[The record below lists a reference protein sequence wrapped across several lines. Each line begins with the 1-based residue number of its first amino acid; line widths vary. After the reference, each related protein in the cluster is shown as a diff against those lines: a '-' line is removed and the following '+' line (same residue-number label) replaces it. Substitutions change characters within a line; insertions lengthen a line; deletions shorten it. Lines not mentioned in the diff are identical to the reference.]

1 MRHLSN
7 IRNMDPPAS
16 SRLSDRRAGAFMV
29 ELVVGAVLLGIF
41 LSSVGPMFRW
51 IHESKR
57 TNDRHLL
64 AMEELA
70 TQMEQL
76 AALPPSQ
83 ITDEKLQSVLLTEST
98 RTLIPDAK
106 LTATRQPD
114 GERLQRVTLSLA
126 WVNDAGMAVEPKRLT
141 AWFPRESEGAAE

>member
-1 MRHLSN
+1 MER
-7 IRNMDPPAS
+7 PAT
-16 SRLSDRRAGAFMV
+16 SRLSGRRSGAFMV

-57 TNDRHLL
+57 TSDRHLL

-70 TQMEQL
+70 AQMEQL

-83 ITDEKLQSVLLTEST
+83 ITDEKLQSLSLTEST

-106 LTATRQPD
+106 LTVTRQLD
-114 GERLQRVTLSLA
+114 GDRLQRVTLSLA
-126 WVNDAGMAVEPKRLT
+126 WVNDAGMDVEPKRLT
-141 AWFPRESEGAAE
+141 AWFPRESEGATE

>member
-1 MRHLSN
+1 MRHSSI
-7 IRNMDPPAS
+7 IRSMNRPAS
-16 SRLSDRRAGAFMV
+16 SRSSNHRSGAFMV

-57 TNDRHLL
+57 TSDRHLL
-64 AMEELA
+64 AMQELA

-83 ITDEKLQSVLLTEST
+83 ITNDKLQSLTLTDAT

-106 LTATRQPD
+106 LTATRQSD
-114 GERLQRVTLSLA
+114 NDRLQRVTLSLA
-126 WVNDAGMAVEPKRLT
+126 WVNDVGMAVEPKRLT
-141 AWFPRESEGAAE
+141 AWFPLESEGAAE

>member
-1 MRHLSN
+1 MNR
-7 IRNMDPPAS
+7 PAS
-16 SRLSDRRAGAFMV
+16 SRLSDHRSGAFMV
-29 ELVVGAVLLGIF
+29 EVVVGAVLLGVF

-57 TNDRHLL
+57 TSDRHLL
-64 AMEELA
+64 AMQELA

-83 ITDEKLQSVLLTEST
+83 ITDEKLQSLSLTDATST
-98 RTLIPDAK
+98 LVPDAK

-114 GERLQRVTLSLA
+114 KDRLQRITLSLA
-126 WVNDAGMAVEPKRLT
+126 WVNDAGMSVEPKRLT
-141 AWFPRESEGAAE
+141 AWFPLESEGAAE

>member
-1 MRHLSN
+1 
-7 IRNMDPPAS
+7 
-16 SRLSDRRAGAFMV
+16 MV
-29 ELVVGAVLLGIF
+29 EVVVGAVLLGVF

-57 TNDRHLL
+57 TSDRHLL
-64 AMEELA
+64 AMQELA

-83 ITDEKLQSVLLTEST
+83 ITDEKLQSLSLTDATST
-98 RTLIPDAK
+98 LVPDAK

-114 GERLQRVTLSLA
+114 KDRLQRITLSLA
-126 WVNDAGMAVEPKRLT
+126 WVNDAGMSVEPKRLT
-141 AWFPRESEGAAE
+141 AWFPLESEGAAE

>member
-1 MRHLSN
+1 MRHLSY
-7 IRNMDPPAS
+7 IRNMERPAS
-16 SRLSDRRAGAFMV
+16 LRLSGRRSGAFMA

-57 TNDRHLL
+57 TSDRHLL

-70 TQMEQL
+70 AQMEQL

-83 ITDEKLQSVLLTEST
+83 ITDEKLQSLSLTEST

-114 GERLQRVTLSLA
+114 GDRLQRVTLSLA
-126 WVNDAGMAVEPKRLT
+126 WVNDAGMDVEPKRLT
-141 AWFPRESEGAAE
+141 AWFPREPEGAAE